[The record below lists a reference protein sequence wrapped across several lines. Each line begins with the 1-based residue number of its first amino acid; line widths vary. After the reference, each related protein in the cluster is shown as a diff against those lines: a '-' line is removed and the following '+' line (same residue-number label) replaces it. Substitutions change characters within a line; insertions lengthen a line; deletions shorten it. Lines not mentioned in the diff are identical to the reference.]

1 MARPQTSVGPGSY
14 KIAESSF
21 NVEKSYF
28 KKSPVKSIC
37 IDKRVEKV

>member
-1 MARPQTSVGPGSY
+1 MARPQTSAGPGSY
-14 KIAESSF
+14 DIAKSSF
-21 NVEKSYF
+21 NVEKNFF